1 MTATNAG
8 RKRRGR
14 PAGSSNTRQRILTS
28 ARELFAR
35 NGISNTSIRA
45 VAAAAGVDSAL
56 VHHYFGTKEQLF
68 AAAVQIPIDPMDV
81 IGPLRE
87 VPVEELGYK
96 LPLMLLPL
104 WDSEIGAS
112 FIATLRSILAGAEV
126 NLFRTFIQDI
136 IAVEVGTRVDNPP
149 GSGIVRIQFVA
160 SQLVGVIMA
169 RYILK
174 LEPFASL
181 PAQQI
186 ADTIAPNLQRY
197 LTGDLPDLPAP

>member
-14 PAGSSNTRQRILTS
+14 PAGSSNTRDRILAS

-45 VAAAAGVDSAL
+45 VAAAASVDSAL

-112 FIATLRSILAGAEV
+112 FIAALRSILAGAEV

-149 GSGIVRIQFVA
+149 GSGIVRVQFVA

-186 ADTIAPNLQRY
+186 ADTIGPNLQRY
-197 LTGDLPDLPAP
+197 LTGDLPGWPAP